1 MINLSKFAEN
11 LSDLIFDK
19 GITQKQLAE
28 STGLDAASICKYLE
42 ANRMPTVDAIIK
54 LADYFNCSVDFLL
67 GVNEEKSNSKFLP
80 CPPFSERLEY
90 FLSVYGHSG
99 HKLCKEAGLPDSRF
113 YHWKNGTHAPS
124 LESVEKLAIFFK
136 CPIDFVL
143 GREK

>member
-1 MINLSKFAEN
+1 MNNARFAEN

-99 HKLCKEAGLPDSRF
+99 HKLCKEAGLPVFIIGKTARMRLPWKA
-113 YHWKNGTHAPS
+113 WKNLQFS
-124 LESVEKLAIFFK
+124 LNA
-136 CPIDFVL
+136 
-143 GREK
+143 R

>member
-1 MINLSKFAEN
+1 
-11 LSDLIFDK
+11 
-19 GITQKQLAE
+19 
-28 STGLDAASICKYLE
+28 
-42 ANRMPTVDAIIK
+42 MPTVDAIIK

-136 CPIDFVL
+136 CSIYFVL